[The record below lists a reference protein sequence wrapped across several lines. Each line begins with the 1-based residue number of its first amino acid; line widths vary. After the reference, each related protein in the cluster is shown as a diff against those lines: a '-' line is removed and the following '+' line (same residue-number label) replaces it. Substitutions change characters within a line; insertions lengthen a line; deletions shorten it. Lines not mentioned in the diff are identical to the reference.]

1 MSNYV
6 SNYATKSDLKGA
18 TDIDT
23 SKSATLKSEVH
34 SWDIDKLESTRIES
48 KLMQQKMML
57 LKIVCM
63 MNWLKRLILL
73 IQTKS

>member
-34 SWDIDKLESTRIES
+34 R
-48 KLMQQKMML
+48 
-57 LKIVCM
+57 
-63 MNWLKRLILL
+63 
-73 IQTKS
+73 